1 MELYFDE
8 KIEDAIETV
17 YRKDRLTLFKRQ
29 QYDAAVKTILEL

>member
-8 KIEDAIETV
+8 KIEEAIETV
-17 YRKDRLTLFKRQ
+17 YRKYMLTLFKRQ